1 MPVYMYHMK
10 MDKKTVDISD
20 ANWYLLNLY
29 MNTTNSKS
37 FDKYKIMPID
47 AKIVSHFLNNSCC

>member
-10 MDKKTVDISD
+10 MDKNTVDISD

-37 FDKYKIMPID
+37 FEKYKIMLID

>member
-10 MDKKTVDISD
+10 KDKKTVDISD

-37 FDKYKIMPID
+37 FENIKLCQLMPKLFHI
-47 AKIVSHFLNNSCC
+47 S